1 MTAQHN
7 SEMYYSR
14 EEHNHEIKRITERNG
29 RCYESE
35 R

>member
-14 EEHNHEIKRITERNG
+14 EEHNHEIKRITG
-29 RCYESE
+29 RYDCGYESKG
-35 R
+35 

>member
-7 SEMYYSR
+7 SEKYYSR
-14 EEHNHEIKRITERNG
+14 EEHNYEIKRITKCNG
-29 RCYESE
+29 RSNESK

>member
-1 MTAQHN
+1 MTAQHY

-14 EEHNHEIKRITERNG
+14 EEHNYEIKRITKCNG
-29 RCYESE
+29 RSNESK

>member
-14 EEHNHEIKRITERNG
+14 EEHNYEIKRITKCNG
-29 RCYESE
+29 RSNESK

>member
-1 MTAQHN
+1 MAAQHN
-7 SEMYYSR
+7 SEMYYFR

>member
-1 MTAQHN
+1 MTAQHY

-14 EEHNHEIKRITERNG
+14 EEHNYEIKRITKCNG
-29 RCYESE
+29 RSNESE

>member
-1 MTAQHN
+1 MTAQHY

-14 EEHNHEIKRITERNG
+14 EEHNYEIKRITKCND
-29 RCYESE
+29 CSNESK